1 MPVVRQ
7 QVPKTAHSHTV
18 AIFELIYL
26 YYDTLGRLSNAC
38 QVLHYALI
46 ADIEYDIVHYCETD
60 LLPHEDLQ
68 EIIEEWDLAV
78 DYYDY

>member
-1 MPVVRQ
+1 MPVFRQ

-18 AIFELIYL
+18 AIFGLIYL
-26 YYDTLGRLSNAC
+26 YYDTLGRLSNAY

-46 ADIEYDIVHYCETD
+46 ADIEYDIVHYLETG